1 MRSLEFCLP
10 EDIPKEVGSYN
21 KRTTQLDVGQSG
33 KVGFLGINLE
43 YDSDRNKTVITKQE
57 SQVPLYVQKAL
68 HYDESI
74 PSMAHIFILSPS
86 GGVLQG
92 DRYRTDITSQN
103 NAISHITT
111 QGATRIYKMDE
122 NYATQIINLKVNN
135 NSYLEFIPQQLIPYN
150 NARYY
155 QKVTFNVDETSTLL
169 YSETLVPGRTA
180 MGELFEYDI
189 CYLKTILENDSK
201 NIQFFD
207 SCMLQPKKQ
216 KMNIIGIFGR
226 YTVLST
232 VYLITKNNISK
243 LNEKINLIFNNN
255 NEVVGGSSILPN
267 DSGLCVRILSNST
280 EDSKGVIY
288 NIAKVVRKQ
297 ILEN

>member
-92 DRYRTDITSQN
+92 DR
-103 NAISHITT
+103 
-111 QGATRIYKMDE
+111 
-122 NYATQIINLKVNN
+122 
-135 NSYLEFIPQQLIPYN
+135 
-150 NARYY
+150 
-155 QKVTFNVDETSTLL
+155 
-169 YSETLVPGRTA
+169 
-180 MGELFEYDI
+180 
-189 CYLKTILENDSK
+189 
-201 NIQFFD
+201 
-207 SCMLQPKKQ
+207 
-216 KMNIIGIFGR
+216 
-226 YTVLST
+226 
-232 VYLITKNNISK
+232 
-243 LNEKINLIFNNN
+243 
-255 NEVVGGSSILPN
+255 
-267 DSGLCVRILSNST
+267 
-280 EDSKGVIY
+280 
-288 NIAKVVRKQ
+288 
-297 ILEN
+297 

>member
-1 MRSLEFCLP
+1 MRNLEFCLP
-10 EDIPKEVGSYN
+10 EDVPKEVGFYN
-21 KRTTQLDVGQSG
+21 KPTTQLDVGQAG

-74 PSMAHIFILSPS
+74 PSMAHVFILSPS

-103 NAISHITT
+103 NAIAHITT

-122 NYATQIINLKVNN
+122 NYATQIINLKVNK

-169 YSETLVPGRTA
+169 YSETLVPGRIA
-180 MGELFEYDI
+180 MGELYEYDI

-216 KMNIIGIFGR
+216 KMNIIGMFGR

-243 LNEKINLIFNNN
+243 LNEKINLIFNDND
-255 NEVVGGSSILPN
+255 EVVGGSSILPN

-288 NIAKVVRKQ
+288 NIAKIVRKQ
-297 ILEN
+297 ILED

>member
-10 EDIPKEVGSYN
+10 EDIPKEVGFYN
-21 KRTTQLDVGQSG
+21 KPTTQLDVGQAG

-74 PSMAHIFILSPS
+74 PSMAHVFILSPS

-103 NAISHITT
+103 NAIAHITT

-122 NYATQIINLKVNN
+122 NYATQIINLKVNK

-155 QKVTFNVDETSTLL
+155 QKVTFNVDETSTL
-169 YSETLVPGRTA
+169 
-180 MGELFEYDI
+180 
-189 CYLKTILENDSK
+189 
-201 NIQFFD
+201 
-207 SCMLQPKKQ
+207 
-216 KMNIIGIFGR
+216 
-226 YTVLST
+226 
-232 VYLITKNNISK
+232 
-243 LNEKINLIFNNN
+243 
-255 NEVVGGSSILPN
+255 
-267 DSGLCVRILSNST
+267 
-280 EDSKGVIY
+280 
-288 NIAKVVRKQ
+288 KVTF
-297 ILEN
+297 

>member
-10 EDIPKEVGSYN
+10 EDIPKEVGMYN
-21 KRTTQLDVGQSG
+21 EPTTQLDVGQAG

-74 PSMAHIFILSPS
+74 PSMAHVFILSPS

-103 NAISHITT
+103 NAIAHITT

-122 NYATQIINLKVNN
+122 NYATQIINLKVNK

-189 CYLKTILENDSK
+189 CYLKTILENNSK

-216 KMNIIGIFGR
+216 KMNIIGMFGR

-243 LNEKINLIFNNN
+243 LNEKINLIFNDND
-255 NEVVGGSSILPN
+255 EVVGGSSILPN

-280 EDSKGVIY
+280 EDSKDVIY

-297 ILEN
+297 ILED

>member
-10 EDIPKEVGSYN
+10 EDIPKEVGFYN
-21 KRTTQLDVGQSG
+21 KPTTQLNVGQAG

-74 PSMAHIFILSPS
+74 PSMAHVFILSPS

-103 NAISHITT
+103 NAIAHITT

-122 NYATQIINLKVNN
+122 NYATQIINLKVNK

-216 KMNIIGIFGR
+216 KMNIIGMFGR

-243 LNEKINLIFNNN
+243 LNEKINLIFNDND
-255 NEVVGGSSILPN
+255 EVVGGSSILPN

-288 NIAKVVRKQ
+288 NIAKIVRKQ
-297 ILEN
+297 ILED

>member
-1 MRSLEFCLP
+1 MRNLEFCLP
-10 EDIPKEVGSYN
+10 EDVPKEVGFYN
-21 KRTTQLDVGQSG
+21 KPTTQLDVGQAG

-74 PSMAHIFILSPS
+74 PSMAHVFILSPS

-103 NAISHITT
+103 NAIAHITT

-122 NYATQIINLKVNN
+122 NYATQIINLKVNK

-189 CYLKTILENDSK
+189 CYLKTILENNSK

-216 KMNIIGIFGR
+216 KMNIIGMFGR

-243 LNEKINLIFNNN
+243 LNEKINLIFNDND
-255 NEVVGGSSILPN
+255 EVVGGSSILPN

-280 EDSKGVIY
+280 EDSKDVIY

-297 ILEN
+297 ILED